1 MTGDAQSFWYKKC
14 EFLNQ
19 CDCCTRKK
27 INMKAFTWAAL
38 NANWAWT
45 SKMTEQMSAIWMFQA
60 MLCDFK
66 KNFLLENK
74 IFTLKQ
80 KLFINV

>member
-1 MTGDAQSFWYKKC
+1 MTNDAQSFWYKKC

-27 INMKAFTWAAL
+27 MNIKAFAWAAL

-45 SKMTEQMSAIWMFQA
+45 SKMTEQISAIWMF
-60 MLCDFK
+60 
-66 KNFLLENK
+66 
-74 IFTLKQ
+74 
-80 KLFINV
+80 